1 MIDRELRLDIS
12 LVFEGL
18 NRDGSLAEG
27 GLSAIGRELRPDIP
41 PGFAAFENL
50 NKAGVLVT
58 EVG

>member
-1 MIDRELRLDIS
+1 MIDRELRSDIS

-18 NRDGSLAEG
+18 NRDSSLVEG

-41 PGFAAFENL
+41 PAFEDP